1 MTRRPTSCSSAAT
14 ASSSRST
21 QPTTRPI
28 WSAARWVAR
37 AWTRKR
43 SGFSSQPPLDS
54 KKSKLGA
61 VPAIASTPEGLST
74 SIASGMLPT
83 PPATT
88 PLRLAKR
95 RTEIERAT
103 SDSTAST
110 RSPTRAV
117 SAVAAAITRS
127 RDSIRT
133 GKRSTASKASAR
145 RLPGAAAP
153 REPLPLRPLR
163 RASARCAAT
172 LPLVWRLVGGAPL
185 ASTSADEDVW
195 FSRKYP
201 CSGAL
206 SSIYPS
212 SFRDREARQRPLP
225 ACFRVSSRPSAA
237 SDSKMPGETELPVI
251 ATRIGW

>member
-21 QPTTRPI
+21 QPTARPI

-74 SIASGMLPT
+74 STASGMPPT

-95 RTEIERAT
+95 RTEIARAT

-110 RSPTRAV
+110 SSPMRAV
-117 SAVAAAITRS
+117 SAVAA
-127 RDSIRT
+127 RDHPLAGLDQDRE
-133 GKRSTASKASAR
+133 ALD
-145 RLPGAAAP
+145 RLEGFGEAAAGRGVP
-153 REPLPLRPLR
+153 RPCRATPLAFAVAV
-163 RASARCAAT
+163 RASWRMAT
-172 LPLVWRLVGGAPL
+172 FAVDRLLGGRLLPSAT
-185 ASTSADEDVW
+185 SSADEDVW
-195 FSRKYP
+195 FSRKYLRSRP
-201 CSGAL
+201 RL
-206 SSIYPS
+206 DHPS
-212 SFRDREARQRPLP
+212 SQASARRSTAVSMPLQRSLAPEQRP
-225 ACFRVSSRPSAA
+225 
-237 SDSKMPGETELPVI
+237 
-251 ATRIGW
+251 ATRRCPARPRCR